1 MTDATNKAS
10 ARAYF
15 EQFLNK
21 GDMAAADEI
30 FAPDVQFHYPLDD
43 LSGVTA
49 VKSYVS
55 AVRTAFPDI
64 QFTIADLITEQD
76 RIAARW
82 SLVGSQTGE
91 FRGNPPTNKT
101 VGVSGITIFNFEDGK
116 IEEMWIAFDPARL
129 IDD

>member
-1 MTDATNKAS
+1 MTDASNKAI

-21 GDMAAADEI
+21 GDTAAADEI
-30 FAPDVQFHYPLDD
+30 FVPNVRFHYPLDD

-64 QFTIADLITEQD
+64 QFTVADLISERDLRRSRRAILSVHLGT
-76 RIAARW
+76 
-82 SLVGSQTGE
+82 
-91 FRGNPPTNKT
+91 
-101 VGVSGITIFNFEDGK
+101 
-116 IEEMWIAFDPARL
+116 
-129 IDD
+129 